1 MSNTTS
7 INLSKRRPR
16 LEDAEYCLVVLEQ
29 YLGMCRLVFERQRKK
44 LLHQTAS
51 LYNPHAEK
59 IYEELKVKSQRSR
72 RELLIV
78 KMFLD
83 WVHLELESLSEV
95 ESTYIQLLE
104 DQYWKDIRGKRFK
117 EPFHFILTVP
127 VSQWERY
134 KTDYLP
140 KPRFLSS
147 LLAPV
152 REQSKRQ
159 KFFQLLRRLT
169 NRPRKPQRARGYR
182 DKGHLASESSLAI
195 TKAQLAYNAEKL
207 LLERA
212 KQYKAISLRESLRG
226 WEERYGL
233 RLCRELSLPYQ
244 YWPEAIKIVK
254 ELSLRHSGG

>member
-7 INLSKRRPR
+7 INPSKRRPR

-29 YLGMCRLVFERQRKK
+29 YLGMCRLVFRRQREK
-44 LLHQTAS
+44 LLHQTTS
-51 LYNPHAEK
+51 LYNPHVEK
-59 IYEELKVKSQRSR
+59 FEELRVKSQRSR
-72 RELLIV
+72 KELLVV

-83 WVHLELESLSEV
+83 WVHLELERLSEV
-95 ESTYIQLLE
+95 ESTYIKLLE
-104 DQYWKDIRGKRFK
+104 DQYWKDIKGKRFK

-147 LLAPV
+147 LMAPI
-152 REQSKRQ
+152 REQSRQQ
-159 KFFQLLRRLT
+159 KFFRLLRRLT
-169 NRPRKPQRARGYR
+169 NRPQKPQRVRGYR
-182 DKGHLASESSLAI
+182 DRGHLASEASLAI

-212 KQYKAISLRESLRG
+212 KQYKALSLRESRFG
-226 WEERYGL
+226 WEERYGR

-254 ELSLRHSGG
+254 ELNRR